1 MPIIH
6 DANEVRLCGEELRRV
21 IWQGRQ
27 WAVTTFGIESRDG
40 LYAIRAR
47 RLTEGL
53 REDDPHCWI
62 DLMAGKEWV
71 DLPDFATAFLIAC
84 SVHRVRLK
92 NADVDLVQRRF
103 EKCMSR
109 IERRERLRPFR
120 EEAKRRILG
129 ETIRF
134 IPVSKFD
141 EIDRLAAELEAGAGS
156 P

>member
-1 MPIIH
+1 
-6 DANEVRLCGEELRRV
+6 
-21 IWQGRQ
+21 
-27 WAVTTFGIESRDG
+27 
-40 LYAIRAR
+40 
-47 RLTEGL
+47 
-53 REDDPHCWI
+53 
-62 DLMAGKEWV
+62 MAGKEWV

-134 IPVSKFD
+134 IPASKFD
-141 EIDRLAAELEAGAGS
+141 EIDRLAAELEARAGS

>member
-6 DANEVRLCGEELRRV
+6 EANEVRLCGEELHSV

-27 WAVTTFGIESRDG
+27 WAVTTLGIESRDG
-40 LYAIRAR
+40 LYAIKAR

-53 REDDPHCWI
+53 RDDDPHCWI

-71 DLPDFATAFLIAC
+71 DLPDFATAFLVAC
-84 SVHRVRLK
+84 SVYRVRLK
-92 NADVDLVQRRF
+92 KADADLVQKRF
-103 EKCMSR
+103 EKCMNR

-129 ETIRF
+129 ETFRF
-134 IPVSKFD
+134 IPVSKFA

>member
-6 DANEVRLCGEELRRV
+6 DANEVRLCGEELHSV

-27 WAVTTFGIESRDG
+27 WAVTTLGIESRDG
-40 LYAIRAR
+40 LYAIKAR

-53 REDDPHCWI
+53 RDDDPHCWI

-71 DLPDFATAFLIAC
+71 DLPDLATAFLVAC
-84 SVHRVRLK
+84 SVYRVRLK
-92 NADVDLVQRRF
+92 KADADLVQKRF
-103 EKCMSR
+103 EKCMNR

-129 ETIRF
+129 ETFRF
-134 IPVSKFD
+134 IPVSKFA

>member
-1 MPIIH
+1 MPIIR
-6 DANEVRLCGEELRRV
+6 DANEVRLCGEELHQV

-40 LYAIRAR
+40 LYAIKAR

-53 REDDPHCWI
+53 RDNDPHCWI

-71 DLPDFATAFLIAC
+71 DLPDFAFLVAC
-84 SVHRVRLK
+84 SVCRVRLK
-92 NADVDLVQRRF
+92 KADVDLVQRRF

-109 IERRERLRPFR
+109 IERRERLRPYR
-120 EEAKRRILG
+120 EEAKRLILG
-129 ETIRF
+129 ETFRF
-134 IPVSKFD
+134 IPVSKFA

-156 P
+156 